1 MSVQRQAQ
9 AFYLSSEL
17 QTANTKPFTIS
28 ATSALDLLLDSFY
41 CNCTVETQDKAAL
54 VTAMTISGQSLF
66 ASDKG
71 FPLVGFLSDN
81 NFAIEGINA
90 LGLTIATNQVFSIT
104 VDHTFNT
111 ALAPANPFG
120 FSISTAPTDVT
131 VSPNESG
138 SLLNYV
144 YGLGVVEVAAAGES
158 TLEGVSLRDD
168 VFLGRLIMD
177 CNNANKGLIQITS
190 IKVDGIELLSA
201 QTPAIAPTLLHQFIP
216 SSNDKSGLQLNYL
229 VRQNSRVS
237 ITVKNVDPANPIK
250 VAAGIYCKAI

>member
-17 QTANTKPFTIS
+17 QTANVQPFTIS

-41 CNCTVETQDKAAL
+41 INVSTATQDKAAL

-71 FPLVGFLSDN
+71 FPLVGFLPEN

-90 LGLTIATNQVFSIT
+90 LGLTIATNQVFSVTI
-104 VDHTFNT
+104 DHAFET
-111 ALAPANPFG
+111 ALAVTNPCA
-120 FSISTAPTDVT
+120 FSISTEPTDTV

-144 YGLGVVEVAAAGES
+144 YGLGKKTVNAGATE

-177 CNNANKGLIQITS
+177 CAAQNKNLIQITS

-201 QTPAIAPTLLHQFIP
+201 QTPQNTPTLLSQFLP
-216 SSNDKSGLQLNYL
+216 SSNDKSGLQLNY
-229 VRQNSRVS
+229 VVKQNSRVS
-237 ITVKNVDPANPIK
+237 ITVKNVDAVANIQ

>member
-1 MSVQRQAQ
+1 MAVQRQAQ

-17 QTANTKPFTIS
+17 QTAPVAPFTIS

-41 CNCTVETQDKAAL
+41 VNCTVETPDRAAL
-54 VTAMTISGQSLF
+54 ITAMTISGQSLL

-81 NFAIEGINA
+81 NYAVEGINA

-104 VDHTFNT
+104 CDHAFGTP
-111 ALAPANPFG
+111 LAVTNPFG
-120 FSISTAPTDVT
+120 FSISTEPTDVV
-131 VSPNESG
+131 VSPNDSG

-144 YGLGVVEVAAAGES
+144 YGLGRAAVAPLGEA

-177 CNNANKGLIQITS
+177 CDNQNKGLIQITS

-201 QTPAIAPTLLHQFIP
+201 QTPANTPTLIKQFTP
-216 SSNDKSGLQLNYL
+216 ESNDKTGLQLNY
-229 VRQNSRVS
+229 VVKQNSRVS
-237 ITVKNVDPANPIK
+237 ITVKNVDAAVAIS
-250 VAAGIYCKAI
+250 VAAGIYCKAL